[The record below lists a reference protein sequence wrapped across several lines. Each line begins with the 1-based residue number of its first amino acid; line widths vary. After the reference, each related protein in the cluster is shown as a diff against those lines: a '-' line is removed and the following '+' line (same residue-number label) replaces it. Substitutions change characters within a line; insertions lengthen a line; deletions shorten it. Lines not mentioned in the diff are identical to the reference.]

1 MISASTLV
9 GAYPRARPVGAAN
22 VSAVPPSRI
31 IRHVAPRAQVVWRP
45 GGVLEPLVLLLAALG
60 ASLLFST
67 AIAGM
72 LP

>member
-9 GAYPRARPVGAAN
+9 GAYPRVRPVGAAN
-22 VSAVPPSRI
+22 VSAVPPSATMR
-31 IRHVAPRAQVVWRP
+31 RTAPSAPVVWHP
-45 GGVLEPLVLLLAALG
+45 GGVLEPLLLVLTIFG
-60 ASLLFST
+60 ASLLFCT

>member
-22 VSAVPPSRI
+22 VSAVPPSRNN
-31 IRHVAPRAQVVWRP
+31 RHIVPPAQVVWRP
-45 GGVLEPLVLLLAALG
+45 GGVLEPLVLLLTAVG

-67 AIAGM
+67 AVAGM